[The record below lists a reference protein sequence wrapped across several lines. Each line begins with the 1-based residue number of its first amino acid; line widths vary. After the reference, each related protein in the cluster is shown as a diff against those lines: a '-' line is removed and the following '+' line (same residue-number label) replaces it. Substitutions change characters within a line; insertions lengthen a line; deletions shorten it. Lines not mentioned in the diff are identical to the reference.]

1 MKTILAI
8 LTAYVSWV
16 PFSHA
21 EDHCPVCQGAV
32 LDVTKQK
39 DDQSKP
45 SINRAVWNRSICGN
59 KSFGSGST
67 ICPRDGYAYEA
78 RLKLWELSLEDRDSF
93 KHPLDRRIYEFPL
106 PGIDNIKSGTVYSQE
121 FATLGLVKHG
131 LLFWTVI
138 DNGYISKVRQYAKS
152 QGIQL
157 YIEPHKGDGQAFV
170 RAAVTKKTEQTGAGQ
185 PATQPADKAPAKD
198 QPPTPTSKVNPR

>member
-32 LDVTKQK
+32 LD
-39 DDQSKP
+39 
-45 SINRAVWNRSICGN
+45 
-59 KSFGSGST
+59 
-67 ICPRDGYAYEA
+67 
-78 RLKLWELSLEDRDSF
+78 
-93 KHPLDRRIYEFPL
+93 
-106 PGIDNIKSGTVYSQE
+106 
-121 FATLGLVKHG
+121 
-131 LLFWTVI
+131 
-138 DNGYISKVRQYAKS
+138 
-152 QGIQL
+152 
-157 YIEPHKGDGQAFV
+157 IEPHKGDGQAFV